1 MSQISEIKDR
11 IREKLP
17 RAVEKVLEILE
28 SPSTPATAKIKAFEA
43 LANRAGLPALT
54 ATMTQTVK
62 TTIDPKELL
71 EERQSLLAEQ
81 RQLEVERDSLRD
93 ELSKKDLLTEGGGIG
108 KVLPRPMET

>member
-1 MSQISEIKDR
+1 MTDISQIKDQ

-17 RAVEKVLEILE
+17 RAVEKVIQILE
-28 SPSTPATAKIKAFEA
+28 NPSTPAAAKIKAFEA

-54 ATMTQTVK
+54 ATMTQSVK

-71 EERQSLLAEQ
+71 EERRSLLQEQ
-81 RQLEVERDSLRD
+81 RMLETERDSLRQ
-93 ELSKKDLLTEGGGIG
+93 ELSKKELTTEEGGIG